1 MVSRSFP
8 RRTVRKHRD
17 PLPRDAIRA
26 LVVTNLVLFAL
37 LLLHDLDHVAR
48 QQEPTGGPG
57 GVPLY
62 GWTVSLIGYA
72 GLLFAAWLAGR
83 GDRRAPLATL
93 TLGAGFVAGFV
104 LAHALPFGPASYWAY
119 EPGALSWAL
128 IVAPIAA
135 GLAAAAVALRATRRT
150 R

>member
-8 RRTVRKHRD
+8 PRTVRKHRD
-17 PLPRDAIRA
+17 PLPADAVRA

-37 LLLHDLDHVAR
+37 LLLHDIDHVAR

-62 GWTVSLIGYA
+62 GWAVSFIGYA

-83 GDRRAPLATL
+83 GDRRAPLVTL
-93 TLGAGFVAGFV
+93 TLAVGFVAGFM
-104 LAHALPFGPASYWAY
+104 LAHALPWGPASYWGY
-119 EPGALSWAL
+119 EPGALSWSL

-135 GLAAAAVALRATRRT
+135 GLVAAAVAMRATRRT
-150 R
+150 S